1 MSDIKQWSALRQ
13 SWVHIELPG
22 IRESAERVTYGSFP
36 VAELPE
42 ILIELDDDCHWLERY
57 GVSHSNG
64 LDRHEHDL
72 NPAFVQELASEA
84 NIRLPDS
91 FRGFMVSQD
100 LQSRV
105 RSATDCYLD
114 PGERIVRTIGS
125 LRGYLIHFLS
135 DSQSCAHWYLH
146 VVPDGGAAVLS
157 SPHLYCYEIEDE
169 EWLDDP
175 SCGLDQIELLELEFT
190 CCALSFAEF
199 LYRFWIENEIWFSLV
214 PMESRRPL
222 NDLARSYVEHYRLR
236 RTGKPTDL
244 R

>member
-22 IRESAERVTYGSFP
+22 IRELAKRATYGSFP

-42 ILIELDDDCHWLERY
+42 IPIELDDACHWLERY
-57 GVSHSNG
+57 GVSQSNG

-72 NPAFVQELASEA
+72 DPTFVQELASEA

-91 FRGFMVSQD
+91 FRRFMVSQD

-114 PGERIVRTIGS
+114 PGERVVRTIGS
-125 LRGYLIHFLS
+125 LQGHLIHFLS

-146 VVPDGGAAVLS
+146 IMPDGGAAVLS
-157 SPHLYCYEIEDE
+157 SPHLYCYGMEDE

-175 SCGLDQIELLELEFT
+175 SCGLDQIELLKLGFS

-214 PMESRRPL
+214 PKESSGPL
-222 NDLARSYVEHYRLR
+222 NDLARRYVEHYRSR
-236 RTGKPTDL
+236 RTGRPKGL